1 MIYSLT
7 GKITRVDDNV
17 IVVDAN
23 GVGYEVV
30 CSLNAIDELTHGD
43 GVKTVFT
50 YLQVREDGVALYGF
64 ASLSEKKM
72 FLNLISVSGI
82 GPKMAI
88 GVLSGM
94 SAKMLASAVVNK
106 DVSMLTKVKGLGK
119 KTAERIV
126 LELKEKVDMN
136 VKASASDP
144 MDGFED
150 NLGLVNFTREMSDA
164 VSVLIELGI
173 KKEEA
178 TRLVKSKAQPNDKTE
193 EIIRKCL

>member
-1 MIYSLT
+1 MFYSIT
-7 GKITRVDDNV
+7 GKVTRVDDNV
-17 IVVDAN
+17 IVVSAG

-30 CSLNAIDELTHGD
+30 CSLNAIDELARGND
-43 GVKTVFT
+43 EKTVYT
-50 YLQVREDGVALYGF
+50 YLQVREDGVSLFGF

-88 GVLSGM
+88 QVLSGM
-94 SAKMLASAVVNK
+94 SAKTLASAVVNQ
-106 DVSMLTKVKGLGK
+106 DVSLLTKIKGLGK

-126 LELKEKVDMN
+126 LELKEKVDIN
-136 VKASASDP
+136 IKSANT
-144 MDGFED
+144 MDGFES
-150 NLGLVNFTREMSDA
+150 NLGLVDFTSEMADA
-164 VSVLIELGI
+164 VQVLIELGI

-178 TRLVKSKAQPNDKTE
+178 TRLVKLKALPTDKTE

>member
-7 GKITRVDDNV
+7 GKVTRIDDNV
-17 IVVDAN
+17 IVVDVG

-30 CSLNAIDELTHGD
+30 CSLNSIDELTAAAGE
-43 GVKTVFT
+43 KTVYT
-50 YLQVREDGVALYGF
+50 YLQVREDGVSLYGF
-64 ASLSEKKM
+64 AGLSEKKM

-106 DVSMLTKVKGLGK
+106 DVSMLTKIKGLGK

-126 LELKEKVDMN
+126 LELKEKVESN
-136 VKASASDP
+136 VKSSSSDP
-144 MDGFED
+144 MDGFMQDEPV
-150 NLGLVNFTREMSDA
+150 NLTRELADA
-164 VSVLIELGI
+164 IAVLVELGI

-178 TRLVKSKAQPNDKTE
+178 TRLVKSKALPSDKTE
-193 EIIRKCL
+193 DIIKKCL